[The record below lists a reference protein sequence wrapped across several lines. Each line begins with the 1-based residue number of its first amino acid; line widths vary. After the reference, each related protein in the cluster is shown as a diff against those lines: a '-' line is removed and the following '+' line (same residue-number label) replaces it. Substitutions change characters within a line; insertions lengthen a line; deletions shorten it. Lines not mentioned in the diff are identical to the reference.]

1 MQFEKKIYTMLYGTH
16 SKEDYITQIGKLANV
31 ANKRAK
37 SLQTAIK
44 KGRIREA
51 STNLRLY
58 EKVLM
63 QVAEKS
69 YVLPYISTGKT
80 VYKNLS
86 ISELKQVEKGILK
99 FLSSELSTPKGVIAM
114 KNKTVNTLK
123 ERYGL
128 NISGM
133 SNSEVEK
140 LFLSLQRLVAKN
152 VTMYSSKQILMYM
165 GEMLSQNRNFSDIM
179 TELQQAFPE
188 AYSQG
193 DLPITMTR
201 VSNLSNQE
209 RIMWYKK
216 GLELKHSNNRN
227 INRGIQQ
234 KDW

>member
-1 MQFEKKIYTMLYGTH
+1 MQFEKKIYTMLYGKH

-51 STNLRLY
+51 SSNLSQY

-63 QVAEKS
+63 QLSEKS
-69 YVLPYISTGKT
+69 VVLPYISTGKT
-80 VYKNLS
+80 IYKNLS
-86 ISELKQVEKGILK
+86 LSELRQVEKGILK
-99 FLSSELSTPKGVIAM
+99 FLASELSTPKGVLAM

-128 NISGM
+128 DISGM
-133 SNSEVEK
+133 NNSDIEK

-152 VTMYSSKQILMYM
+152 VTMYSSKQILTYI
-165 GEMLSQNRNFSDIM
+165 GEMLSQNRNFNDIM
-179 TELQQAFPE
+179 TELQQTYPT

-193 DLPITMTR
+193 DLPITLTR
-201 VSNLSNQE
+201 VSNLSKQD
-209 RIMWYKK
+209 RINWYKK
-216 GLELKHSNNRN
+216 GLELKHSYNRN
-227 INRGIQQ
+227 TNRGTIQ

>member
-1 MQFEKKIYTMLYGTH
+1 MQFEKKIYTMLYGKH

-37 SLQTAIK
+37 SLKTAIK
-44 KGRIREA
+44 KGRIHEA
-51 STNLRLY
+51 SSNLRLY

-63 QVAEKS
+63 QVSEKS

-86 ISELKQVEKGILK
+86 LSELRQVEKGLLK
-99 FLSSELSTPKGVIAM
+99 FLASELSTPKGVIAM
-114 KNKTVNTLK
+114 KNKTVSTIK

-128 NISGM
+128 DISEM
-133 SNSEVEK
+133 SNKDVEK
-140 LFLSLQRLVAKN
+140 LFLSVQRLVAKN
-152 VTMYSSKQILMYM
+152 VTMYSSKQILMYV
-165 GEMLSQNRNFSDIM
+165 GEMLSQNKNFSDIM
-179 TELQQAFPE
+179 SEIQQAYPTL
-188 AYSQG
+188 YSQG

-209 RIMWYKK
+209 RIMWYKR
-216 GLELKHSNNRN
+216 GLELKHSYNPNTN
-227 INRGIQQ
+227 KGIKQ